1 MLNNAILEN
10 MEHEQMNSRAW
21 YTVLRT
27 IVNKS
32 TRNSEFEPYE

>member
-1 MLNNAILEN
+1 MLNKAILEN

-21 YTVLRT
+21 YTVLLT

-32 TRNSEFEPYE
+32 TRNSEFEP